1 MAVELTSKAA
11 TWNESIVAL
20 HGATDSRSA
29 EQALTALETALANPS
44 LDNASCRAEL
54 AEATASAQR
63 KEWWT
68 AALESQ
74 ASSTAAIFQSPI
86 EADLESGPSRGGGG
100 GGGGGEVETRDA
112 KDICGRICQAFR
124 DPICFIAVWLV
135 VFFGFLWRGRDING
149 HHVTRANIYR
159 RVADLTHLLSFFVLL
174 IKLLRQRTSAGVSI
188 KTQEMLLLVFL
199 SRYLDLFQHYVSLY
213 NSIMKGTYIGLTAF
227 TVLLVKKVEPWKS
240 TYSAKNDTA
249 PHYAFILGAAVLA
262 LLVHDRFTV
271 MEVAWA
277 FSIYLE
283 AVAAIPQLLLLQ
295 KSGEVEKFMLSYLF
309 LRGVYRALYIA
320 NWLTR
325 QHQEFMYKI
334 HVNAFI
340 AAAVQTAPFVFFFI
354 RIPKVKTF
362 RRE

>member
-1 MAVELTSKAA
+1 MLLSREKFRLSRVYKGKRNTTLPGEGTARRAQQQWRMAVELTSKAA

-135 VFFGFLWRGRDING
+135 VFSTGTEVRCFLCLLP
-149 HHVTRANIYR
+149 RA
-159 RVADLTHLLSFFVLL
+159 
-174 IKLLRQRTSAGVSI
+174 
-188 KTQEMLLLVFL
+188 
-199 SRYLDLFQHYVSLY
+199 
-213 NSIMKGTYIGLTAF
+213 
-227 TVLLVKKVEPWKS
+227 P
-240 TYSAKNDTA
+240 
-249 PHYAFILGAAVLA
+249 
-262 LLVHDRFTV
+262 
-271 MEVAWA
+271 
-277 FSIYLE
+277 
-283 AVAAIPQLLLLQ
+283 
-295 KSGEVEKFMLSYLF
+295 
-309 LRGVYRALYIA
+309 
-320 NWLTR
+320 
-325 QHQEFMYKI
+325 
-334 HVNAFI
+334 
-340 AAAVQTAPFVFFFI
+340 
-354 RIPKVKTF
+354 
-362 RRE
+362 